1 MVIIGHRGVMGYEPE
16 NTLKSFEKAIELGV
30 EMIEL
35 DVYALKDGSLVVFH
49 DHTVNRTTN
58 GTGYIT
64 EKTLTEI
71 KSLEVGSGEKIPTLQ
86 ETLNVVDKRIKINIE
101 LKGEGTAKPV
111 AEVINEY
118 VRSKSWT
125 YEHFLIS
132 SFNHP
137 ELHTFKSLVPEIK
150 IGALTAT
157 IPLDYAKYAEHLD
170 AFSVHPSVEFVNKA
184 FVDDAHRRGFKVFV
198 YTVNDLDEFDYMERI
213 GVDGVFSN
221 KPDLLSNYKN
231 KQIHSN

>member
-16 NTLKSFEKAIELGV
+16 NTLKSFERAIELGV

-35 DVYALKDGSLVVFH
+35 DVYALRDGSLVVFH
-49 DHTVNRTTN
+49 DHKVNRTTN
-58 GTGYIT
+58 GTGFIT
-64 EKTLTEI
+64 DKTLDEI
-71 KSLEVGSGEKIPTLQ
+71 KVLDAGAGEKIPTLE
-86 ETLNVVDKRIKINIE
+86 ETLNIIDRRTKVNIE
-101 LKGEGTAKPV
+101 LKGEGTAQPV
-111 AEVINEY
+111 AEIITKY
-118 VRSKSWT
+118 VNQSSWT
-125 YEHFLIS
+125 HDDFLIS

-137 ELHTFKSLVPEIK
+137 ELYTFKTLVPEIK

-157 IPLDYAKYAEHLD
+157 IPLEYAKYAEHLD

-198 YTVNDLDEFDYMERI
+198 YTVNDIDDFVHMERI

-221 KPDLLSNYKN
+221 KPDLLSHYKN
-231 KQIHSN
+231 NQKRSN